1 MNTLVELDDPSDWP
15 DSLPHMR
22 ELDQLLRCPVCKEY
36 FTTAMVT
43 ATCGHTF
50 CSLCVRRCL
59 TQETRC
65 PSCRALLT
73 ESELNPNR
81 LIDSAVHSF
90 KSGRLKLLAELKTAA
105 KRTPST
111 ALAQSRKSD
120 NGHRVLVAD
129 NDRKRRR
136 IGTRS
141 AGMSSN
147 SDVEAAPMVD
157 LTTSD
162 VEQMI
167 TSDLDMTTSDGDCEV
182 RLSPARKRGS
192 RRTSNGDDSDFMPEE
207 KGHSTKSRPATG
219 SQASVPCPNCQEPV
233 RQALINLHLDRCL
246 VGLLAKEAPVAST
259 RKQAGPAFGLQQASA
274 AKCALPRP
282 TKLAYSLLSESKLR
296 RTLKDLGIP
305 SKGDKQQM
313 QARHV
318 EWVNLYM
325 ANVDAMAP
333 VSHRLLLRRLAAWE
347 ESLAKPAEGSRPAI
361 ETESDVAEHAAK
373 YADSFTALIAQA
385 SATRPKQAKPS
396 PDPLPTFL

>member
-36 FTTAMVT
+36 FITAMVT

-90 KSGRLKLLAELKTAA
+90 KSGRLKLLAELKAAA

-111 ALAQSRKSD
+111 ALA
-120 NGHRVLVAD
+120 H
-129 NDRKRRR
+129 
-136 IGTRS
+136 

-192 RRTSNGDDSDFMPEE
+192 RRMSNGDDSDFMPEE

-246 VGLLAKEAPVAST
+246 AGLLAKEAPVAST